1 MKAGYHAIL
10 VALTTGTLV
19 LSFLALSYRV
29 WIRPR
34 KPGGGAVWG
43 STDVVAVYSAVF
55 GTVMLLLAAG
65 SGLMLRPMEALLN
78 SPITK
83 NKILCT
89 VLALVC
95 WSSFLVLRLKVGP
108 RLWELPGLV
117 RHYAYV
123 MALAGLVFVITT
135 NSIGGDLAGIP
146 SGYEQIAQAV
156 GFRTRFALYFPTAM
170 NGLLWVIGV
179 AALASVLWRM
189 RLSRVK
195 R

>member
-19 LSFLALSYRV
+19 LSFLAISYRV

-34 KPGGGAVWG
+34 KSGGGAVWC

-65 SGLMLRPMEALLN
+65 SGLLLRPMEALLN

-83 NKILCT
+83 NKILST

-108 RLWELPGLV
+108 RLWELRGLV

-123 MALAGLVFVITT
+123 MALAGLVFVVTT

-156 GFRTRFALYFPTAM
+156 GFRTRFALYFPTAL
-170 NGLLWVIGV
+170 NALLWVIGV
-179 AALASVLWRM
+179 AALASVLLQG
-189 RLSRVK
+189 RLSRI
-195 R
+195 RS

>member
-19 LSFLALSYRV
+19 LSFLAMSYRV

-34 KPGGGAVWG
+34 RPGGGAVWC
-43 STDVVAVYSAVF
+43 STDVVALYSAVF

-108 RLWELPGLV
+108 RLWELRGFV

-123 MALAGLVFVITT
+123 MALAGLVFVVTT

-170 NGLLWVIGV
+170 NVLLCVIGV
-179 AALASVLWRM
+179 TTLASVLLRV
-189 RLSRVK
+189 RLRRVK
-195 R
+195 K

>member
-1 MKAGYHAIL
+1 MNAGYHAIL

-19 LSFLALSYRV
+19 LSFLAMSYRV

-34 KPGGGAVWG
+34 KPGGGAVWC

-108 RLWELPGLV
+108 RLWELRGFV

-123 MALAGLVFVITT
+123 MALAGLVFVVTT

-170 NGLLWVIGV
+170 NVLLCVIGV
-179 AALASVLWRM
+179 TTLASVLLRV
-189 RLSRVK
+189 RLRRVK
-195 R
+195 K

>member
-1 MKAGYHAIL
+1 MNAGYHAIL

-19 LSFLALSYRV
+19 LSFLAMSYRF

-34 KPGGGAVWG
+34 KPGGGAVWS

-65 SGLMLRPMEALLN
+65 SGLMLRPLEALLN

-108 RLWELPGLV
+108 RLWELRGLV

-123 MALAGLVFVITT
+123 MALAGLVFVVTAS
-135 NSIGGDLAGIP
+135 SIGGDLAGIP
-146 SGYEQIAQAV
+146 SGYEQIGQAV
-156 GFRTRFALYFPTAM
+156 GFRTRFTLYFPTAM
-170 NGLLWVIGV
+170 NVLLWVIGV
-179 AALASVLWRM
+179 AALGSVLLRV
-189 RLSRVK
+189 RLRRVK
-195 R
+195 K

>member
-34 KPGGGAVWG
+34 KPGGGAVWC
-43 STDVVAVYSAVF
+43 STDVVALYSAVF
-55 GTVMLLLAAG
+55 GTVMLFLAAG

-83 NKILCT
+83 NKILST
-89 VLALVC
+89 VLAFVC

-108 RLWELPGLV
+108 RLWELRGLV

-146 SGYEQIAQAV
+146 SGYEQIAQAI

-170 NGLLWVIGV
+170 NVLLWVVGV
-179 AALASVLWRM
+179 AALASVLWRV
-189 RLSRVK
+189 RIGRVK
-195 R
+195 G

>member
-1 MKAGYHAIL
+1 MKPAYHAIL

-19 LSFLALSYRV
+19 LSFLAMSYRV

-34 KPGGGAVWG
+34 KPGGGAVWS

-55 GTVMLLLAAG
+55 GTVMLVLAAG
-65 SGLMLRPMEALLN
+65 SGFMLRPMEALLN

-89 VLALVC
+89 LLALVC
-95 WSSFLVLRLKVGP
+95 WTSCLVLRLKVGP
-108 RLWELPGLV
+108 RLWELRGLV

-123 MALAGLVFVITT
+123 MALAGLVFVVTA

-146 SGYEQIAQAV
+146 SGYERIAQAV
-156 GFRTRFALYFPTAM
+156 GFRTRFAMYFPTAM
-170 NGLLWVIGV
+170 NVLLWVIGI
-179 AALASVLWRM
+179 AAIASVLLRP
-189 RLSRVK
+189 RLSGVK
-195 R
+195 K

>member
-19 LSFLALSYRV
+19 LSFLAMSYRV

-34 KPGGGAVWG
+34 KPGGGAVWC

-108 RLWELPGLV
+108 RLWELRGFV

-123 MALAGLVFVITT
+123 MALAGLVFVVTT

-170 NGLLWVIGV
+170 NVLLCVIGV
-179 AALASVLWRM
+179 TTLASVLLRV
-189 RLSRVK
+189 RLRRVK
-195 R
+195 K